1 MDPRVITEISVAFS
15 QLLRV
20 RIIKDIKV
28 TAPDYYMTTFEL
40 EDVSSDIKQQFAKEL
55 EISICRMLEVTD
67 VILYAN
73 EYGENFPLGEIM
85 PNMTDPLGVLVCS
98 LPQLPWGKLYA
109 FPFGTFLEIAVE
121 NRTANSME
129 VSLSLSSNISNNL

>member
-1 MDPRVITEISVAFS
+1 MDPRLIKEISDAFS
-15 QLLRV
+15 QLLYI

-28 TAPDYYMTTFEL
+28 MAPDYYTTTFES

-55 EISICRMLEVTD
+55 EISICRMLDVTD

-73 EYGENFPLGEIM
+73 EYGEDFPLGEIL
-85 PNMTDPLGVLVCS
+85 PNMTDALGILIYS

-109 FPFGTFLEIAVE
+109 FPPGTFLEIAVE
-121 NRTANSME
+121 NRTANSIY
-129 VSLSLSSNISNNL
+129 VSLSFSSNISNNL